1 MLSAGTPDAALESRS
16 GGSKPRLKS
25 HSEVVMVRVPA
36 TCDKCDK
43 VPTSSTA
50 LKPIFQKIG
59 VKGNKK
65 GSATKLLMRWS
76 LKTLNMQLF
85 SDTATVD
92 VTLHSAASF
101 LETNST
107 NPM

>member
-1 MLSAGTPDAALESRS
+1 MLSARTPDAALESRS

-25 HSEVVMVRVPA
+25 HSEAVMVRVPA

-59 VKGNKK
+59 VKGEKK
-65 GSATKLLMRWS
+65 AQR
-76 LKTLNMQLF
+76 Q
-85 SDTATVD
+85 
-92 VTLHSAASF
+92 SF
-101 LETNST
+101 L
-107 NPM
+107 